1 MESGKP
7 GTSSRDNS
15 IPKSEVLA
23 KWAAFEKI
31 VTDWEKSDSAELFF
45 MFRGRHTKA
54 ISEAIVQGF
63 AEVATFIDTDNF
75 APDAWQTVLA
85 IDEVFDAFDAWGR
98 AMENHP
104 EDCDPHGTRELWFK
118 YHSVREAA
126 KPVVYNNVE
135 SVHQL
140 AAMPNM
146 PPAQIAKIYGWYD
159 ELGNPDVGK
168 VSEELENPGK
178 HTKNWVNPIVKRKN
192 DELLAKW
199 RIRTDRIDER
209 KFSGPKKRE
218 QKIEEKRKLGPAPE
232 SVEELLKMPHMTVEQ
247 VALMKQISVDDVR
260 QIAANARIAIDHHVA
275 EMMRNASA
283 SKIPGLQKMVDS
295 QTVAD
300 ISSIYTYPQ
309 LSTMEERID
318 AMLDDRIKPGMIAA
332 ALKESFPA
340 ISYQT
345 VVNRADERRAE
356 RSAKRNAL
364 RGSAATSERP
374 EPKDKPRTTTK
385 ASKTA

>member
-1 MESGKP
+1 MESGRP
-7 GTSSRDNS
+7 GTSSRDSS
-15 IPKSEVLA
+15 IPKSEVLT

-31 VTDWEKSDSAELFF
+31 VTDWEQSQSADLFL
-45 MFRGRHTKA
+45 MFKGRSTKA

-63 AEVATFIDTDNF
+63 AEVANFIDTDNF
-75 APDAWQTVLA
+75 APEAWQTVLA

-98 AMENHP
+98 QMENHP
-104 EDCDPHGTRELWFK
+104 DDADPHGSRELWFK

-126 KPVVYNNVE
+126 KPVVYNNIE

-140 AAMPNM
+140 AAMPHM

-159 ELGNPDVGK
+159 ELNNPDVGK
-168 VSEELENPGK
+168 VAEELEHPGK
-178 HTKNWVNPIVKRKN
+178 HTKNWVNPIIRRKN

-199 RIRTDRIDER
+199 RTRTDRIEER

-218 QKIEEKRKLGPAPE
+218 QKVEEKRKMPPAPE

-247 VALMKQISVDDVR
+247 VALMKQISVDEVR
-260 QIAANARIAIDHHVA
+260 ELAAHARIAIDHHVA
-275 EMMRNASA
+275 EMMRNSSA

-295 QTVAD
+295 QTVAS
-300 ISSIYTYPQ
+300 ISSIYTYPE

-345 VVNRADERRAE
+345 VVNRADDRRAE

-364 RGSAATSERP
+364 RGPAATSERP
-374 EPKDKPRTTTK
+374 KSKDKSRATAK
-385 ASKTA
+385 APETA